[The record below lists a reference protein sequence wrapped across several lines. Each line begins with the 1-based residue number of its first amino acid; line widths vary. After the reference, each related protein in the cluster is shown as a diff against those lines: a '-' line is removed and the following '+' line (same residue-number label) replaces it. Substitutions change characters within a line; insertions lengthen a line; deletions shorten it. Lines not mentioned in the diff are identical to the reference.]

1 MMKHLYNIGIACYK
15 QLVAMAG
22 HFNAKAHKLA
32 QGQANVFELL
42 QQHLAPEGGY
52 TWIHA
57 SSLGE
62 FEQGRPLIEALKR
75 NNPQRRI
82 LLTFFSPS
90 GYEVRKNYSEVD
102 YVCYLPFDQPANARR
117 FIELVKPTEAIFVK
131 YEFWSNYLH
140 ELKRKNIPTYI
151 ISAIFR
157 PSQLFFRPY
166 GSFFRDMLK
175 CFTHLFVQDEASRA
189 LLAGIGIDNVT
200 VAGDTRFDRVM
211 TIRNQAKEYPLIGAF
226 CDNRFIWVAGSSWP
240 EDEALIIQYF
250 NKRPHQKLIIAPHEI
265 DEKHLQQI
273 ESRLSRP
280 TIRYSQATQ
289 ENIRQA
295 DCLIIDTFG
304 MLSSIYR
311 YGSMAYIGGGF
322 GAGIHNILE
331 AAVYGIPVVF
341 GPNFKKFREARNML
355 AAGCAF
361 TISQYQP
368 LEQLMDDLVAHPD
381 KLAAIGKIAGDYFAL
396 QAGATDIIY
405 KAIYGNTPQEPHN
418 CIPQ

>member
-1 MMKHLYNIGIACYK
+1 MKHLYNVGIACYK

-22 HFNAKAHKLA
+22 HFNTKAQKLT
-32 QGQANVFELL
+32 QGQADVFEAL
-42 QQHLAPEGGY
+42 QQHLSPEGRY

-62 FEQGRPLIEALKR
+62 FEQGRPLIEALR
-75 NNPQRRI
+75 RANPQHRI

-102 YVCYLPFDQPANARR
+102 YVCYLPFDLPDNARR
-117 FIELVKPTEAIFVK
+117 FIEIVKPAEAIFVK

-140 ELKRKNIPTYI
+140 ELKRRNIPTYI

-157 PSQLFFRPY
+157 PSQLFFRSY
-166 GSFFRDMLK
+166 GGFFREMLG
-175 CFTHLFVQDEASRA
+175 CFTHLFVQDDASRT
-189 LLAGIGIDNVT
+189 LLASIGIDHVT
-200 VAGDTRFDRVM
+200 VAGDTRFDRVID
-211 TIRNQAKEYPLIGAF
+211 IRNQAKDYPLIETF
-226 CDNRFIWVAGSSWP
+226 CDNHFTLVAGSSWP
-240 EDEALIIQYF
+240 EDEALIIPYF
-250 NKRPHQKLIIAPHEI
+250 NKRPEQKLIIAPHEI
-265 DEKHLQQI
+265 DEKHLEQI

-280 TIRYSQATQ
+280 SLRYSQASAD
-289 ENIRQA
+289 NIRQA

-341 GPNFKKFREARNML
+341 GPNFKKFREAHNLL
-355 AAGCAF
+355 AAGGAF
-361 TISQYQP
+361 TITQYAQ
-368 LEQLMDDLVAHPD
+368 LEQLIDNLIAHPD
-381 KLAAIGKIAGDYFAL
+381 QLASISRIAGDYIAL

-405 KAIYGNTPQEPHN
+405 RALYGSSPQDPRN
-418 CIPQ
+418 NIPQ

>member
-42 QQHLAPEGGY
+42 QQHLEPEGGY

-102 YVCYLPFDQPANARR
+102 YVCYLPFDQPGNARR

-175 CFTHLFVQDEASRA
+175 CFTHLFVQDEASRT

-211 TIRNQAKEYPLIGAF
+211 TIRNQAKEYPLIEAF

-273 ESRLSRP
+273 ESRL
-280 TIRYSQATQ
+280 
-289 ENIRQA
+289 
-295 DCLIIDTFG
+295 
-304 MLSSIYR
+304 YR

-361 TISQYQP
+361 TISQYLP
-368 LEQLMDDLVAHPD
+368 LEQLMGDLVAHPD

-405 KAIYGNTPQEPHN
+405 KAIYSNTPQEPHN

>member
-1 MMKHLYNIGIACYK
+1 MMKHIYNIGIACY
-15 QLVAMAG
+15 QRLVAMAG
-22 HFNAKAHKLA
+22 HFNTKAQKLT
-32 QGQANVFELL
+32 QGQADVFEAL
-42 QQHLAPEGGY
+42 QQHLSPEGRY

-62 FEQGRPLIEALKR
+62 FEQGRPLIEALR
-75 NNPQRRI
+75 RTNPQHRI

-102 YVCYLPFDQPANARR
+102 YVCYLPFDLPDNARR
-117 FIELVKPTEAIFVK
+117 FIEIVKPAEAIFVK

-140 ELKRKNIPTYI
+140 ELKRRNIPTYI

-166 GSFFRDMLK
+166 GGFFREMLG
-175 CFTHLFVQDEASRA
+175 CFTHLFLQDEASRK
-189 LLAGIGIDNVT
+189 LLAGVGITNVT

-211 TIRNQAKEYPLIGAF
+211 AIRNQAKQYPLIEAF
-226 CDNRFIWVAGSSWP
+226 CDNRFTWVAGSSWP
-240 EDEALIIQYF
+240 EDEALILQYF
-250 NKRPHQKLIIAPHEI
+250 NKHPEQKLIIAPHEI

-273 ESRLSRP
+273 ESRLNRP
-280 TIRYSQATQ
+280 VLRYTQATPD
-289 ENIRQA
+289 NIGQA

-331 AAVYGIPVVF
+331 AAVYGIPVIF

-355 AAGCAF
+355 AARCAF
-361 TISQYQP
+361 TITQYAQ
-368 LEQLMDDLVAHPD
+368 LEQLIDDLVAHPD
-381 KLAAIGKIAGDYFAL
+381 RLAAIGKVAGDYITL

-405 KAIYGNTPQEPHN
+405 RAIYGNTQQHPCN
-418 CIPQ
+418 NIPQ